1 MHTPP
6 FSTYFD
12 IETEVSQ
19 SRLIDLSALQESALF
34 RNLFRARAL
43 SSQLVDDKGALQIE
57 VVDRLC
63 ASLEVQ
69 GFIFY
74 PTVPDSFRDHALNAL
89 KSLREPALLR
99 LLKRFRAPLC
109 HKGAERLIWST
120 LGVPFK
126 SAVTDALVRRAVL
139 CAYLTPLRQSV
150 GSCFATAPAIL
161 IQSEQPLLFFEDF
174 YQLLSTGKLRRVVEG
189 VEYALPLSPS
199 TGLGDLRKPLR
210 SEASPAISL
219 ALQVCEVTEIP
230 KNGHGRTTESLI
242 QAALLHKWGLTAQD
256 LEGSAKQQ
264 LRARDAYRMGA
275 GISLKK
281 VQQID
286 AFKADEEKAL
296 ETFKAYSENPLL
308 KAWEFTLASFS
319 EVKMEFSK
327 WNFYTSL
334 GFAPEEQG
342 GIGAV
347 ILKEVQSKLDE
358 LNGVIQ
364 KYQRDYEI
372 AFDEARA
379 AEALFRSASSEM
391 MARRLSAEY
400 QSKAYHMR
408 ICLDL
413 RDEAYATGSHVATL
427 LSDLLNIYTRQFSE
441 YFQEIYDA
449 TMQDVKIDF
458 YEDSPAGFRLVYK
471 QGRSDPSAWTLIYDQ
486 EQYIASLADFF
497 ALVQPVV
504 IASFEWK
511 EASEVVSNLTT
522 KLILHVRTDEFLE
535 TALGRMA
542 RSYGLSLPP
551 PGLLNL
557 SLIDKKPWAYTS
569 GGTMTTLLK
578 TYYSRAQEFKTEER
592 WVESAEELLIFILD
606 TLKQLPPKVTDPYL
620 RKEGKRMLM
629 TSPTHAFSLLPG
641 AIKEGWQGNEFTY
654 TWVRDRLVAPARE
667 FYANTALSPLEQQF
681 LCAEFCKRHA
691 LSLEISFRQTLTVG
705 EWRLLLSELLPS
717 PQWIDLLDGFLVASL
732 PLTPLSAWKETARS
746 LFPEGFIPLREPTA
760 PFLTGDAW
768 LQLVPEGSCLKA
780 DLYRSLRERAI
791 QAGLTPRTTL
801 VFADTNWSTY
811 FFAFVFNPGTDRL
824 ELWRTD
830 AAGWRGVP
838 MSSWAPW
845 LNGESRKTWT
855 LFIDPQEYAH

>member
-1 MHTPP
+1 MNTPP
-6 FSTYFD
+6 FSTFFD
-12 IETEVSQ
+12 VETEVSQ

-43 SSQLVDDKGALQIE
+43 SHQLVDDKGSLQMEIL
-57 VVDRLC
+57 DRLC
-63 ASLEVQ
+63 ASLEAQ

-74 PTVPDSFRDHALNAL
+74 PTVPDAFRDHALSAL
-89 KSLREPALLR
+89 KSLREPSLLK
-99 LLKRFRAPLC
+99 LLKRFRVPLC
-109 HKGAERLIWST
+109 HKGAEKLIWST
-120 LGVPFK
+120 LGIPFSHK
-126 SAVTDALVRRAVL
+126 LTDALVRRAVL

-174 YQLLSTGKLRRVVEG
+174 YQLLSMGKLRRVVEG

-210 SEASPAISL
+210 PELSPAVSL
-219 ALQVCEVTEIP
+219 ALHLCEVTEIP
-230 KNGHGRTTESLI
+230 KNPSLRTAESLI
-242 QAALLHKWGLTAQD
+242 QAALLDKWGLTAQD
-256 LEGSAKQQ
+256 LEGYGRQQ
-264 LRARDAYRMGA
+264 LRARDAYRIGA

-281 VQQID
+281 NQHID

-379 AEALFRSASSEM
+379 AESLIRNASSEM

-408 ICLDL
+408 VCLDL
-413 RDEAYATGSHVATL
+413 RDAAYATGSHFATL
-427 LSDLLNIYTRQFSE
+427 ISDLLNIYTRQFPE

-449 TMQDVKIDF
+449 TMQDVKIDL
-458 YEDSPAGFRLVYK
+458 YEDSSAGFRLVYK
-471 QGRSDPSAWTLIYDQ
+471 QGRSDPSAWTLIQDK
-486 EQYIASLADFF
+486 EQYVDSLADFF

-511 EASEVVSNLTT
+511 EASEVISDLTT
-522 KLILHVRTDEFLE
+522 KLILHVRTEEFLE

-551 PGLLNL
+551 PGLRNL
-557 SLIDKKPWAYTS
+557 ALIDKKPWAYTS

-578 TYYSRAQEFKTEER
+578 TYYARGQEFKTEER

-620 RKEGKRMLM
+620 IREGKRMLM

-641 AIKEGWQGNEFTY
+641 LIKEGWQGNEFTY
-654 TWVRDRLVAPARE
+654 TWVRDRLVNPARD
-667 FYANTALSPLEQQF
+667 FYAKIELSPLEQQF

-691 LSLEISFRQTLTVG
+691 LSLETSFRQTLSVP
-705 EWRLLLSELLPS
+705 EWRMLLSELLPS
-717 PQWIDLLDGFLVASL
+717 SKWLDLLDGFLVASL
-732 PLTPLSAWKETARS
+732 PLTPLSAWKETARF
-746 LFPEGFIPLREPTA
+746 LFPEGFTSLREPA
-760 PFLTGDAW
+760 VPFLTFDAW
-768 LQLVPEGSCLKA
+768 LQLVPAGSCLNG
-780 DLYRSLRERAI
+780 DLYRSLRESAI
-791 QAGLTPRTTL
+791 RVGLIPRTAL

-811 FFAFVFNPGTDRL
+811 FFSFVFNPGTDRL

-838 MSSWAPW
+838 MSSWEPW
-845 LNGESRKTWT
+845 LSGVSRKTWT
-855 LFIDPQEYAH
+855 LFTDPHEYTH